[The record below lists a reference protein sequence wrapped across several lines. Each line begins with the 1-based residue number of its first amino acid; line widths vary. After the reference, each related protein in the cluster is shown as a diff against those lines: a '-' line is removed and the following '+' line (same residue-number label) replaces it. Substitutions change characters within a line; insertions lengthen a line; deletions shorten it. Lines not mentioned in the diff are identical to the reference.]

1 MIKIQ
6 NHYNVI
12 DPTQFKCLSYSQK
25 ICFVDSPVTLYQHH
39 SETNAELHMR
49 QKNKTTTARFC
60 IWIKGIKMTSTA

>member
-25 ICFVDSPVTLYQHH
+25 ICFVDSP
-39 SETNAELHMR
+39 
-49 QKNKTTTARFC
+49 
-60 IWIKGIKMTSTA
+60 